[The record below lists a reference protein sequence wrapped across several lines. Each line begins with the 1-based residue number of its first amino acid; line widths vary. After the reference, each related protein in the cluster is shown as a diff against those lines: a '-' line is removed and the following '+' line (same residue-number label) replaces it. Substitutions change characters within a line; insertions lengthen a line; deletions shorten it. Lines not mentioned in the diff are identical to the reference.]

1 MRLHKYRNYFCT
13 LVVDNTIGYF
23 ISGLVKVYT
32 ALTIY
37 QTSKN
42 KLIRDCGRI
51 LPLILNEFK

>member
-51 LPLILNEFK
+51 LPRI